1 MIYLVDLYREY
12 LMLRLSQRTVNS
24 YMKHTEKALLMQHP
38 KVKIY
43 LKNAVKSY
51 DFDLLE
57 GLRLDGQKFIN
68 RQLNQSTTQLVCG
81 FNAYM
86 NFLEEYTTE
95 KLVRSVMKEKRK
107 EKEHLQADVSD
118 VFYHESIE
126 AVFTI
131 RRN

>member
-1 MIYLVDLYREY
+1 MIFLAELYREY
-12 LMLRLSQRTVNS
+12 LALRLSEYTVNK
-24 YMKHTEKALLMQHP
+24 YMKYTEKAFLIQHP
-38 KVKIY
+38 KVKTY
-43 LKNAVKSY
+43 LKNAVKTY

-68 RQLNQSTTQLVCG
+68 RQLNQSTTHLICG

-95 KLVRSVMKEKRK
+95 KLVRSVMKKK
-107 EKEHLQADVSD
+107 LKQKEHHQADVSD
-118 VFYHESIE
+118 VFIHESIE